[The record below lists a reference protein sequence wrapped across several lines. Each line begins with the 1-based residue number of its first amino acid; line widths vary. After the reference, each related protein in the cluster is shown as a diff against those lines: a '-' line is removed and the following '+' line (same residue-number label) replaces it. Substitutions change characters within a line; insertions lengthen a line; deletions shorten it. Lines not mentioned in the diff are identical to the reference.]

1 MEFMNAKPL
10 SEAWKILFESLEGN
24 VMETETVAL
33 PQSLGRILAKDH
45 IAQEDIPSFS
55 RSTVDGF
62 AVRSSDIFV
71 AGEGI
76 PVILDNAGEVFM
88 GQPAAMAVLPGQAVM
103 IPTGGMLPAG
113 ADAVVM
119 LEYTEMPDETT
130 VMVVKPVAPGDNV
143 IYKGE
148 DIQAGTVIVRSGEK
162 IGATQIGA
170 LAACGFTEISVR
182 KQPRI
187 GILSTGDEVVDI
199 AVKPEGGQVR
209 DINSYALAA
218 MLEMIGCSTIR
229 YGIIP
234 DDYQQVLLALQR
246 AAKECDLVLI
256 SGGSSVGTRDHTVQ
270 AIAQLGAPGVLLHGI
285 AMKPGKPTIYGLIGR
300 VPVFGL
306 PGHPVSAL
314 VVCEQMVKPA
324 VELMLGQSPAKR
336 EWVIPARVSRNIAST
351 PGRDDFLRVRLRWGQ
366 DGYEADPVL
375 GKSGLIS
382 TMTQADGLVHIDAD
396 SGGLYAGDLVMVV
409 LI

>member
-1 MEFMNAKPL
+1 
-10 SEAWKILFESLEGN
+10 
-24 VMETETVAL
+24 
-33 PQSLGRILAKDH
+33 
-45 IAQEDIPSFS
+45 
-55 RSTVDGF
+55 
-62 AVRSSDIFV
+62 
-71 AGEGI
+71 
-76 PVILDNAGEVFM
+76 M
-88 GQPAAMAVLPGQAVM
+88 GQPAEMTVLPGQAVM

-119 LEYTEMPDETT
+119 LEYTEMPDEAT

-148 DIQAGTVIVRSGEK
+148 DIQAGTVIVRSGGK

-170 LAACGFTEISVR
+170 LAACGFTEVSVR

-218 MLEMIGCSTIR
+218 MLETIGCSTIR

-234 DDYQQVLLALQR
+234 DDYQRVLLALQR
-246 AAKECDLVLI
+246 AVKECDMVLI

-324 VELMLGQSPAKR
+324 IELMLGQSSAKR
-336 EWVIPARVSRNIAST
+336 ECLVPARVSRNIAST

-409 LI
+409 LM